1 MYIRRK
7 SVNTKAKK
15 LAIEEF
21 EQMLA
26 SYEEVKGDIKCDLFH
41 LRPNGDLC
49 CLTDGY
55 NDAQWFE
62 LTGYNIQTGQ
72 RVNLGRH
79 DGLDTQKVKVLSVR
93 IMRNGETMI
102 QISKPVKV
110 LDVQDA
116 VLLDS

>member
-1 MYIRRK
+1 M
-7 SVNTKAKK
+7 SLKAKK

-21 EQMLA
+21 EQMLLN
-26 SYEEVKGDIKCDLFH
+26 SYEEVKDDIKCNLFH

-55 NDAQWFE
+55 VDAQWFE
-62 LTGYNIQTGQ
+62 LTGYNTQTHQ

-79 DGLDTQKVKVLSVR
+79 DGLSTDRVNVLSVR

-102 QISKPVKV
+102 QISKPVKI
-110 LDVQDA
+110 LDMQDA

>member
-1 MYIRRK
+1 
-7 SVNTKAKK
+7 VNTKKAKK

-21 EQMLA
+21 EKMLA
-26 SYEEVKGDIKCDLFH
+26 SYKEVDDTKCDLFH

-62 LTGYNIQTGQ
+62 LTGYNTQTHQ

-93 IMRNGETMI
+93 IMRNGETL
-102 QISKPVKV
+102 VKV
-110 LDVQDA
+110 REPVGIYNTQDA
-116 VLLDS
+116 TLFE

>member
-1 MYIRRK
+1 
-7 SVNTKAKK
+7 
-15 LAIEEF
+15 
-21 EQMLA
+21 MLLN
-26 SYEEVKGDIKCDLFH
+26 SYEEVKDDIKCNLFH

-62 LTGYNIQTGQ
+62 LTGYNTQTMQ

-79 DGLDTQKVKVLSVR
+79 DGLSVDRVNVLSVR

-102 QISKPVKV
+102 QVSKPVKI

-116 VLLDS
+116 VLLNS